1 MLHYVLNGV
10 KDGNACKAQDG
21 SRDFYRLHFT
31 GGVGVYPAGAAGICG
46 DLVIPAGRVV
56 YLCLRSLAFYLHGGW
71 KKHRPGYIAAIRRV

>member
-31 GGVGVYPAGAAGICG
+31 GGVGVYAAGAAGICG
-46 DLVIPAGRVV
+46 EAVV
-56 YLCLRSLAFYLHGGW
+56 LTDRTVDFCPRALAFYLYGGW
-71 KKHRPGYIAAIRRV
+71 KKHRPG